1 MVFKHLTTGL
11 NELRKSCLSECL
23 RFGGDFQKQLLKG
36 IQKVVLL
43 KRLFLKLT
51 GLFQNPILKQK
62 DFFFYLGFLSR
73 TFTNHSNAGVEGGHF
88 VNSSLPLPSASKA
101 L

>member
-1 MVFKHLTTGL
+1 MFAI
-11 NELRKSCLSECL
+11 LRGFSETATE
-23 RFGGDFQKQLLKG
+23 G

-62 DFFFYLGFLSR
+62 DFFF
-73 TFTNHSNAGVEGGHF
+73 
-88 VNSSLPLPSASKA
+88 
-101 L
+101 